1 MSKCF
6 GGLMGQI
13 DNELAGYE
21 PNEDQWFVKFD
32 SPEKYAE
39 SKIRILELDMCIHPS
54 EEERGHVLSLK
65 TRNDIDRAIRVIIN
79 RAWS

>member
-6 GGLMGQI
+6 GGLMEQI
-13 DNELAGYE
+13 ENERAGYE

-39 SKIRILELDMCIHPS
+39 SRISILEDDMCIHPS
-54 EEERGHVLSLK
+54 DEECEHVLSLK